1 MQIQS
6 TAIKSKGKELLT
18 ASQRYLSRGGRL
30 RMCVLLMR
38 EFPQIQA
45 RSNNEKSIKLKLE
58 EIFINYFT
66 ILFKNCHEK

>member
-1 MQIQS
+1 
-6 TAIKSKGKELLT
+6 
-18 ASQRYLSRGGRL
+18 
-30 RMCVLLMR
+30 MCVLLMR